1 MDITQVIANQEQAL
15 LSAIRQQDL
24 DQLDL
29 LLHQDLL
36 FTLPT
41 GQTITKADDMASY
54 RAGYM
59 AIKSLQASQQQI
71 HPIGASAVVAV
82 TITLEGTYQGQPL
95 TGTYRYL
102 RVWQQNQDVWQV
114 IAGSC
119 VAIAN

>member
-71 HPIGASAVVAV
+71 HLIGAAAVVAV